1 MPLGGPGEW
10 RQLQT
15 CVCSGK
21 HVCAVVNVCA
31 AIRVHACAHGLPGAG
46 RQGSALLGL
55 SAEST
60 KAS

>member
-21 HVCAVVNVCA
+21 HVCAV
-31 AIRVHACAHGLPGAG
+31 IRVHACAHGLPGAG

>member
-1 MPLGGPGEW
+1 M
-10 RQLQT
+10 

-21 HVCAVVNVCA
+21 HVCAV
-31 AIRVHACAHGLPGAG
+31 IRVHACGHRLPSSAG
-46 RQGSALLGL
+46 RQSSVLLGL